1 MASCGKIYSVFIVW
15 NSSHCI
21 NLHQFMSL
29 QWKLGL
35 LAYILHYLSVSFTWI
50 QKLTLILP
58 MIYCICI
65 ATVRAVVLQPAVMYL
80 FGISYIFNKWI
91 IFILIKHENE
101 YADVLWA
108 PRHPAYVSLTS
119 SKLRILWRRRRIL
132 SSHSITFTQH
142 TSLWQVAMQKRQM
155 STTLA
160 TCVYEE
166 LTHRPACLFIWR
178 TVYLNAGYNNTPCML
193 FHARSAMQSI
203 EDRRVNYLRE
213 LSETAVY
220 CYSLF
225 HLYNAR
231 HFHLHNY
238 TSQYLAII
246 LSITPWPL
254 NFDLSSL
261 IGADLC
267 PETKTLLTRTVL
279 A

>member
-119 SKLRILWRRRRIL
+119 SKLQILWRRRIL
-132 SSHSITFTQH
+132 LSHSITFTQH
-142 TSLWQVAMQKRQM
+142 TALWQVARKDKCPPRWP
-155 STTLA
+155 
-160 TCVYEE
+160 
-166 LTHRPACLFIWR
+166 PACMESWR
-178 TVYLNAGYNNTPCML
+178 TGLHVCLSEGLYILTQVIITLRVCYST
-193 FHARSAMQSI
+193 HVSAMQSI

-213 LSETAVY
+213 LSQTAVY

-246 LSITPWPL
+246 LSITLWPL

-267 PETKTLLTRTVL
+267 PETKALLTRTVL